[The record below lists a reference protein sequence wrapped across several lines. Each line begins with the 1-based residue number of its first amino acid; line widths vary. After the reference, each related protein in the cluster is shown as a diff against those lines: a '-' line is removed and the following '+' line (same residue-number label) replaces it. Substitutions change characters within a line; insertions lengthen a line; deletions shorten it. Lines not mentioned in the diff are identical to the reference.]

1 MMAAGQQ
8 DDRAFGCGA
17 TDRNLITVLSR
28 CSIIPK
34 FDLFRLQS
42 WKSPS
47 FRASNQIS
55 PTDLASYPKHWWIM
69 GTLRLLLPWFSRPHD
84 SRFTF
89 HLSPLPSSWPSLLS
103 SSSRI
108 TSSLWIWAVLLTAI
122 SSTETWTPASLAAE
136 IRGLS
141 SVQSDFL
148 VWQHSF
154 EHKGRVGR
162 VDLISAWLHQDGPQN
177 SY

>member
-1 MMAAGQQ
+1 MMAEGQQ
-8 DDRAFGCGA
+8 EDRGFGCGA
-17 TDRNLITVLSR
+17 TDRNLILVLSR
-28 CSIIPK
+28 CGIIPK
-34 FDLFRLQS
+34 FDLFRAENL
-42 WKSPS
+42 
-47 FRASNQIS
+47 RASNQIS
-55 PTDLASYPKHWWIM
+55 PTGLASYPKHSWIM
-69 GTLRLLLPWFSRPHD
+69 GTLQLLLPRPRD
-84 SRFTF
+84 SRLTL
-89 HLSPLPSSWPSLLS
+89 HLSPLPSSLPSLLS

-141 SVQSDFL
+141 CAVGPRKEFL

-154 EHKGRVGR
+154 EHEGRVGR

-177 SY
+177 SN